1 MDATRFPIAFPAFR
15 VRQKRGDR
23 PSASGG
29 IVGRAEDAL
38 AAGQLLLGAG
48 DLVLLL
54 EQQAGQVQQLLAAA
68 LGEARGQNLPAS
80 LRQRLARAGAQ
91 LAAERQ
97 ALGQATAS
105 LDRALEVLMPAEP
118 DPSGVYAQSGRALR
132 QRSSGSSL
140 SA

>member
-1 MDATRFPIAFPAFR
+1 MTEIRT
-15 VRQKRGDR
+15 
-23 PSASGG
+23 
-29 IVGRAEDAL
+29 DAL
-38 AAGQLLLGAG
+38 PPLLNELEAALS
-48 DLVLLL
+48 LVQQALSEHDSLLL

-68 LGEARGQNLPAS
+68 LGQARGQALPAA

-97 ALGQATAS
+97 ALGRATAS